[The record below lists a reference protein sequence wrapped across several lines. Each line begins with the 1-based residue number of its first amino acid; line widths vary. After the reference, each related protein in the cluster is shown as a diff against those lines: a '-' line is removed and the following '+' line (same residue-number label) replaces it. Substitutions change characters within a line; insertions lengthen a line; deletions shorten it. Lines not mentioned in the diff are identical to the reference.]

1 MQLKAAVQH
10 KGVALF
16 RTTRKQLILTDIAAD
31 KVRYIFYY
39 IYFKIVEQIYLL
51 FAMSQLRR
59 KSLSLIFIVL

>member
-31 KVRYIFYY
+31 KVRYIFYN
-39 IYFKIVEQIYLL
+39 
-51 FAMSQLRR
+51 
-59 KSLSLIFIVL
+59 IFQNS